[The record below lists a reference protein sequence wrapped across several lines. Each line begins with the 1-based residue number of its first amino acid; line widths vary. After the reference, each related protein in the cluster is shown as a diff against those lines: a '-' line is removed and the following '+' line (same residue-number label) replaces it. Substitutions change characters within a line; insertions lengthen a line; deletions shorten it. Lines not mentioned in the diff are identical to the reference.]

1 MILSKQ
7 LKFCANNNKT
17 TFVSCFTD
25 GVQLRELRMLCIIRF
40 GLYHHKYVGDGSIL
54 LENAGI
60 HDWFDGDVNILT
72 HSPIYYATA
81 RLSKC
86 TVSVIWYNTK
96 NISNH
101 FPAVDWTIFLSHIR
115 RLPAWGCRLLLR
127 ALGVTYEVRGIEN
140 IQRDHGGVVLM
151 NHQSAIDLTGKH
163 INCVRFACN
172 MCLC

>member
-7 LKFCANNNKT
+7 LKFCANNNET

-60 HDWFDGDVNILT
+60 HDWFDGDGNTFT

-86 TVSVIWYNTK
+86 TVSVIWYNT
-96 NISNH
+96 NT
-101 FPAVDWTIFLSHIR
+101 FQTIFQRWTERFSFLIFEDYLHGDV
-115 RLPAWGCRLLLR
+115 GCCYVHW
-127 ALGVTYEVRGIEN
+127 A
-140 IQRDHGGVVLM
+140 
-151 NHQSAIDLTGKH
+151 
-163 INCVRFACN
+163 
-172 MCLC
+172 